1 MGHPKNG
8 TLFLASVVATLC
20 SLSAISKPAEAAT
33 LHGGWRYAID
43 SFNDATARMWVGGP
57 TDVGG
62 NRFEIYGMAIKD
74 DIAANK
80 ITVAINSNL
89 SRNGATV
96 PYASGYGHTG
106 WGDLFFHTRSGLFG
120 INFTQ
125 SNDSDA
131 RTTGVYKNVTA
142 KSVSLANDGWAS
154 NSDYINFVRRNGG
167 NPTMGDLSQSASRFG
182 NSTKNVIDSGTK
194 IGDIFAAD
202 LRGIDF
208 GHFGARG
215 SQTFG
220 FSFTRSLLPTGD
232 FVATLI
238 QECFNDAIAFV
249 GNLPQRPRPPVRP
262 GLPRPGQPNP
272 NTPSPGIPVTPE
284 IPEATN
290 PNTPRPGIPV
300 TPEIPE
306 ATNPNN
312 PITENPETP
321 DIPEETIPDDTTPVT
336 KVPEPTSLLAI
347 GVFGTILLLKSQ
359 RKSSEKNLSGNA

>member
-8 TLFLASVVATLC
+8 TLFLASVIATLC

-33 LHGGWRYAID
+33 LHRGWRYAID

-89 SRNGATV
+89 SRDGAWV

-106 WGDLFFHTRSGLFG
+106 WGDLFFHTRSGVFG

-125 SNDSDA
+125 SNVSDA

-142 KSVSLANDGWAS
+142 KSVALANDGWGS

-232 FVATLI
+232 FIATLI

-249 GNLPQRPRPPVRP
+249 GNLPQRPRPIQVK
-262 GLPRPGQPNP
+262 
-272 NTPSPGIPVTPE
+272 PE
-284 IPEATN
+284 IPK
-290 PNTPRPGIPV
+290 
-300 TPEIPE
+300 PEL
-306 ATNPNN
+306 TNPNN
-312 PITENPETP
+312 PITEYPETP
-321 DIPEETIPDDTTPVT
+321 DIPEETILDDTTPAT
-336 KVPEPTSLLAI
+336 KVPEPTSLLAL
-347 GVFGTILLLKSQ
+347 GVFGTILLLKSK
-359 RKSSEKNLSGNA
+359 RKSSENLTGNA

>member
-1 MGHPKNG
+1 MSPRKHG

-89 SRNGATV
+89 PRNGATV

-125 SNDSDA
+125 SNASDA

-154 NSDYINFVRRNGG
+154 NSDYTNFVRRNGG
-167 NPTMGDLSQSASRFG
+167 NPRMGDLAQSASPFG

-194 IGDIFAAD
+194 IGDIFAGD
-202 LRGIDF
+202 LRGLNF

-249 GNLPQRPRPPVRP
+249 GNLPQRPRPIQVK
-262 GLPRPGQPNP
+262 
-272 NTPSPGIPVTPE
+272 PE
-284 IPEATN
+284 IPKPEVKN
-290 PNTPRPGIPV
+290 PDNKT
-300 TPEIPE
+300 
-306 ATNPNN
+306 
-312 PITENPETP
+312 PITPETP
-321 DIPEETIPDDTTPVT
+321 DIPQETIPDDTTPVT
-336 KVPEPTSLLAI
+336 KVPEPTSLLAL
-347 GVFGTILLLKSQ
+347 GVFGSILLLKSK
-359 RKSSEKNLSGNA
+359 RKSSDNLTGNA